1 MPEFPRSGPALEAD
15 VRSLAFHPQP
25 LIHEFLYK
33 QLVMMLAADPGAG
46 KSVVATQIALSVASG
61 IPLFGVLPVE
71 QPSKVYY
78 LQLEGHYAEFI
89 ERIRYMQ
96 RDLQTINYGNLAW
109 DTSAY
114 LNVLKDTHADA
125 LLQRIQ
131 AWAIPDL
138 IVLDP
143 IYMAVSGGL
152 SKDEPASAFAR
163 FSNRLRQTF
172 GCAVLLVH
180 HTHRAQYLNGQ
191 EVQEDDPFYGS
202 QWLKAHVDIAYHLKV
217 QNAEHSRVNLV
228 CTKARGK
235 NVHKVLALH
244 YHPETFTCSLDY
256 EAKSG
261 DAMTRLI
268 SFASRCKS
276 EGKVTDFYETASK
289 IQVSHAHL
297 RRLQGDTSFPLYF
310 NVVKAGGKKHLWI
323 PC

>member
-1 MPEFPRSGPALEAD
+1 MPDFPRFGHALEED
-15 VRSLAFHPQP
+15 VRSLAFHPEP
-25 LIHEFLYK
+25 LVHEFLYK
-33 QLVMMLAADPGAG
+33 QMVMMLAADPGAG
-46 KSVVATQIALSVASG
+46 KSVIATQIALSVASG

-71 QPSKVYY
+71 RPAKVYY

-89 ERIRYMQ
+89 ERIRFMQ
-96 RDLQTINYGNLAW
+96 RDLQTLNYGNLAW
-109 DTSAY
+109 DTNAH
-114 LNVLKDTHADA
+114 LNVLNTAHADA
-125 LLQRIQ
+125 LISRIQ
-131 AWAIPDL
+131 AWGTPDL

-143 IYMAVSGGL
+143 IYMAVAGGL
-152 SKDEPASAFAR
+152 SKDEPASAFVR

-180 HTHRAQYLNGQ
+180 HTHRTQFSNGK

-202 QWLKAHVDIAYHLKV
+202 QWLKAHVDTGYMLKI
-217 QNAEHSRVNLV
+217 QNAEHSRVNLIN
-228 CTKARGK
+228 TKARGK

-244 YHPETFTCSLDY
+244 YHPETFTCSLDF

-261 DAMTRLI
+261 DAMTRLMA
-268 SFASRCKS
+268 FASRCKS
-276 EGKVTDFYETASK
+276 EGKVSDFLEVASK

-297 RRLQGDTSFPLYF
+297 RRLQGDSSFPLYF